1 MNYLNELDN
10 IINNETQSNYDI
22 AKSIAHYY
30 RTVPRNIIK
39 NDLNLL
45 EAINKWH
52 VFHTDYDME
61 HSIQLIITYC
71 NVLHF
76 RVTGDYEQLFRWG
89 LKHLTEDFSKED
101 WLYLGWIHRL
111 ISAASFTV
119 GLIDQSVEHA
129 LKAVD
134 LFTHLDDL
142 SEINRSYIQLG
153 ISYDYT
159 DNYKLQ
165 LEYFQKAYDLSTTPD
180 TRKIAINNIAFVHIL
195 RKDYASAKTNLY
207 KLKDMV
213 SADENTLVNVGLHLN
228 LLRIALHDREIAK
241 AQSLIEIIADFPL
254 LETDQTLTMDFYL
267 LQAKAHTLT
276 NENNKAKSLLQ
287 TGYNQAKVINSKK
300 YLLFYLESFA
310 KTYLKEEDY
319 KTAFS
324 YQEAYINLTREIEHE
339 KAGYKYLFLR
349 IQYEIEQMNKEVN
362 QLKDQLNETKET
374 TIYTLATLAEYKD
387 QITGK
392 HILRTIAYVEG
403 FCNLIN
409 KEMTLD
415 KQLSQEYIDN
425 FSRSSSLHDI
435 GKVGISDEILKKPAK
450 LSSEEFE
457 LMKKHT
463 LLGRDALSITK
474 KILGRTSF
482 LKLAQTIAYSHHEKW
497 DGSGYPEGLS
507 GKDIPFEGRVVALI
521 DVYDALISR
530 RPYKKPFS
538 HLEAIE
544 IIKEGRATH
553 FDPDLTDIFVE
564 NHMVFYRIAMR
575 LIDSEEEKEVIQ
587 IGMKD

>member
-1 MNYLNELDN
+1 MNYLIELNN
-10 IINNETQSNYDI
+10 IINSKTQSKYAI
-22 AKSIAHYY
+22 AKSIAQYY

-39 NDLNLL
+39 NDLELL

-52 VFHTDYDME
+52 VFHTDYDNE
-61 HSIQLIITYC
+61 HSIQLIVTYC

-76 RVTGDYEQLFRWG
+76 RVVGDYEQLFRWG
-89 LKHLTEDFSKED
+89 LKHLTEDYSKED
-101 WLYLGWIHRL
+101 WIYLGWIHRL
-111 ISAASFTV
+111 ISAASFAV

-153 ISYDYT
+153 IAYDYT

-165 LEYFQKAYDLSTTPD
+165 LEYFQKAYDLSTTPE
-180 TRKIAINNIAFVHIL
+180 TRKIALNNIAFVHIL
-195 RKDYASAKTNLY
+195 RKDYTSAKENLY
-207 KLKDMV
+207 TLKDMIV
-213 SADENTLVNVGLHLN
+213 ADEHSLVIVGFHLN
-228 LLRIALHDREIAK
+228 LLRIALHDREMTRAQELIKRIAGF
-241 AQSLIEIIADFPL
+241 SL

-267 LQAKAHTLT
+267 LQAKAYTLSK
-276 NENNKAKSLLQ
+276 ENVKAKALLQ
-287 TGYNQAKVINSKK
+287 TGYNQAKAINSKK
-300 YLLFYLESFA
+300 YLLFYLENFA
-310 KTYLKEEDY
+310 KSYLKEEDY

-324 YQEAYINLTREIEHE
+324 YQEAYINLTRDIEHE

-349 IQYEIEQMNKEVN
+349 IQYEIEQMNKEMN

-409 KEMTLD
+409 TKKSKDE
-415 KQLSQEYIDN
+415 QLSQDYIDN

-435 GKVGISDEILKKPAK
+435 GKVGISDEILKKPSK
-450 LSSEEFE
+450 LSIEEFDQ
-457 LMKKHT
+457 MKKHT

-507 GKDIPFEGRVVALI
+507 GKAIPFEGRLVALI
-521 DVYDALISR
+521 DVYDALISK

-538 HLEAIE
+538 HLQAIE
-544 IIKEGRATH
+544 IIKDGRATH
-553 FDPDLTDIFVE
+553 FDPYLTDLFVE
-564 NHMVFYRIAMR
+564 NHIVFYRIAMR
-575 LIDSEEEKEVIQ
+575 LIDSEEEKEIIQ